1 MSRFFQHIQ
10 KSHNICF
17 LSSPGQP
24 SSCDPLLV
32 FLMLL
37 AQNMLMWLIPRHI
50 QKEPMALHS
59 REDQACQAA
68 AEPVEGVQTRVEVDA
83 HWT

>member
-1 MSRFFQHIQ
+1 
-10 KSHNICF
+10 
-17 LSSPGQP
+17 
-24 SSCDPLLV
+24 
-32 FLMLL
+32 MLL

-83 HWT
+83 HWTQCQEGRPCWGTVHSA